1 MAIAVVMQADF
12 HGGTTARAP
21 GAAGS
26 AQEWTGGDRSAPS
39 GCRAF
44 VVWW

>member
-12 HGGTTARAP
+12 DGGTTACAP

-26 AQEWTGGDRSAPS
+26 AQE
-39 GCRAF
+39 
-44 VVWW
+44 